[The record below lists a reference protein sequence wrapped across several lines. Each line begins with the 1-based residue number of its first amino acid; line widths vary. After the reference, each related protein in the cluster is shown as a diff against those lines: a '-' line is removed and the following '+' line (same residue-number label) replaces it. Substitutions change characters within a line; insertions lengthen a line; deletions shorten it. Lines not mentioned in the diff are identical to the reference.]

1 MTTTPNTDAQHIEV
15 PDGLLD
21 FLAELDRRG
30 LTLRFERSVQLHAD
44 DYDQVRRL
52 AERHGLSEADIL
64 GRALDALLDQ
74 PADVDFWARNRLR
87 LP

>member
-1 MTTTPNTDAQHIEV
+1 MSTTPNTDPIEV
-15 PDGLLD
+15 PAELTR

-30 LTLRFERSVQLHAD
+30 LTLQGSHAVQLHAD
-44 DYDQVRRL
+44 DYEQVRRL
-52 AERHGLSEADIL
+52 AERHGLSEADIV

-74 PADVDFWARNRLR
+74 PAAVDFWARHKVR